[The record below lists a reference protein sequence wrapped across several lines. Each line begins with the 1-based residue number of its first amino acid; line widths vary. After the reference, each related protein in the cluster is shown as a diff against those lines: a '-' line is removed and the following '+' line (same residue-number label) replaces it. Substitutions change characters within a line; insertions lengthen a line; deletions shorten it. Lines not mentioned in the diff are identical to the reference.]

1 LFVLNSV
8 YQLAIGPLHASARAT
23 VGLGLTIP
31 IAHGSDLFDRSRA
44 LKVNEMMSAYKSLVE
59 ALSIRPDWL
68 TKNTTGD
75 LLYWI
80 ARREREAEGVIY
92 E

>member
-1 LFVLNSV
+1 
-8 YQLAIGPLHASARAT
+8 
-23 VGLGLTIP
+23 
-31 IAHGSDLFDRSRA
+31 
-44 LKVNEMMSAYKSLVE
+44 MMSAYKSLVE